1 MNSFS
6 FLEKIFISYFIIKK
20 SLKKLNETVKENIL
34 QGFCIRYDII
44 KVKIKKNLSIISPKH
59 SIKDLCKIK
68 RNLKEEILVCFIKE
82 FNYTS
87 VALKNRAHCIL
98 SIQCTIF
105 RI

>member
-1 MNSFS
+1 MKQ
-6 FLEKIFISYFIIKK
+6 LKKISYKVVVLGTIL
-20 SLKKLNETVKENIL
+20 LKLKLKE
-34 QGFCIRYDII
+34 
-44 KVKIKKNLSIISPKH
+44 NLSIISPKH
-59 SIKDLCKIK
+59 SFKDLCKIK
-68 RNLKEEILVCFIKE
+68 RNLKKEILVCFIKE